1 MLIHFSSSPLA
12 VVLTIGIA
20 LASPGETRAQSPE
33 ESLWKTLAKI
43 TFRKEYDDIMGFEV
57 DVPVYSPEVKALEG
71 KTVEV
76 KGYIIPVE
84 GYKTHQE
91 FVFSA
96 YPYNMC
102 YFCGGAGPETVMEVT
117 ATQPVK
123 YTAELITLRG
133 VLQLNTGDINRL
145 LYSLQDA
152 VQIDNKNGQ

>member
-1 MLIHFSSSPLA
+1 MSTRLNLPALSIFLVFAFAISSHNLA
-12 VVLTIGIA
+12 L
-20 LASPGETRAQSPE
+20 SQSTDG
-33 ESLWKTLAKI
+33 SLWKTLAKI
-43 TFRKEYDDIMGFEV
+43 TFRKEYDEIMGFKV
-57 DVPVYSPEVKALEG
+57 DVPVYSQEVKALEG
-71 KTVEV
+71 TTVEV

-117 ATQPVK
+117 ALKPVK
-123 YTAELITLRG
+123 YTAEPIMLRG

-152 VQIDNKNGQ
+152 VQIEIGDAQ

>member
-1 MLIHFSSSPLA
+1 
-12 VVLTIGIA
+12 
-20 LASPGETRAQSPE
+20 
-33 ESLWKTLAKI
+33 
-43 TFRKEYDDIMGFEV
+43 MGFKV
-57 DVPVYSPEVKALEG
+57 DVPVYSQEVKALEG
-71 KTVEV
+71 TTVEV

-117 ATQPVK
+117 ALKPVK
-123 YTAELITLRG
+123 YTAEPIMLRG

-152 VQIDNKNGQ
+152 VQIEIGDAQ